1 MYMLLLERLSR
12 ADVSC
17 PSLNAH
23 LLGKVHPG
31 TIRSQVLPNAFHDPG
46 YGSDSEQSTIDDE
59 QSITDDG
66 HDEAGPR

>member
-1 MYMLLLERLSR
+1 MYMLFLERLSR

-23 LLGKVHPG
+23 LPGKVHLG

-46 YGSDSEQSTIDDE
+46 YVIDDDKAHKDSEQSISSDE
-59 QSITDDG
+59 